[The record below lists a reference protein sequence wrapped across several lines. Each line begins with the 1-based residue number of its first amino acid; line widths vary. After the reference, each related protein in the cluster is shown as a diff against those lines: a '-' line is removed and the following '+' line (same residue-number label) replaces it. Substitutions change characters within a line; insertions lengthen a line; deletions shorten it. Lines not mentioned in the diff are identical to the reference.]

1 MRTGRSAIHVHVAHT
16 ADVSA
21 STLREAHALLRQVF
35 GEEMSDE
42 DWEHVLGGMHAF
54 TWAEGQLVGH
64 ASIVQRRLLHGGRAL
79 RTGYVEG
86 VGVHPALRRQ
96 GHGAALME
104 ALERVLQGAYEL
116 GALGASDEGAR
127 FYASRGWLPWR
138 GTTWAMT
145 PLGTVRTEEED
156 DSVYVLP
163 VTAELD
169 LTGEL
174 TCDWRDGAL
183 W

>member
-1 MRTGRSAIHVHVAHT
+1 MPSTIDVRVAHT
-16 ADVSA
+16 AEVSA
-21 STLREAHALLRQVF
+21 STLKEAHALLREVF
-35 GEEMSDE
+35 GKEMSAD

-64 ASIVQRRLLHGGRAL
+64 ASVVQRRLLHRGRAL

-96 GHGAALME
+96 GHGTALMT
-104 ALERVLQGAYEL
+104 ALERVLRGAYEL
-116 GALGASDEGAR
+116 GALGASDLGAR
-127 FYASRGWLPWR
+127 FYASRGWLRWR
-138 GTTWAMT
+138 GATWALT

-156 DSVYVLP
+156 DSIYVLP

-169 LTGEL
+169 LSGEL